1 MKRKLFLL
9 MFIAAAVSFKLGYC
23 QDNLSAI
30 DKIDNKPK
38 FQTQAPAD
46 KVLPKAESPLRLEAA
61 QEEAKPADDL
71 GEQELENMK
80 AFREALENKQK
91 ELEVIKLDLEKSDL
105 MLKKRQAEK
114 EIFEIDKSLPQ
125 GGSNVSPMSG
135 GLSQDAK
142 VSLVD
147 PSDVKLQ
154 LLVIADNLKE
164 GQITLKN
171 SPYVFKEGDSIA
183 SKLTVERIEPA
194 GVTFKQLDGTI
205 FKLNFIN

>member
-9 MFIAAAVSFKLGYC
+9 MFIAAAVSFKFGYC

-38 FQTQAPAD
+38 VQTQVPAD
-46 KVLPKAESPLRLEAA
+46 KALPKVESPLQLEAA
-61 QEEAKPADDL
+61 QEEVKPADDS

-80 AFREALENKQK
+80 AYREALENKQK

-125 GGSNVSPMSG
+125 GGSNVSAMAG
-135 GLSQDAK
+135 GFSQDAK
-142 VSLVD
+142 VSLVE

-171 SPYVFKEGDSIA
+171 SPYFFKEGDSIA

-194 GVTFKQLDGTI
+194 GVTFKQVDGSS